1 MARPHSKSVS
11 PGIPPRKDTEC
22 RFGNTKSASLA
33 CAFGA
38 CNKTPRPPRTETALA
53 LHVTLNVFF
62 IVFFFTVF
70 SRLKKKYCQQ
80 NLDKVTIPLTTG
92 GL

>member
-53 LHVTLNVFF
+53 LHVTLNGFF
-62 IVFFFTVF
+62 IVFFSLFFPDSRKNIVNRTVT
-70 SRLKKKYCQQ
+70 K
-80 NLDKVTIPLTTG
+80 
-92 GL
+92 